1 MTGFL
6 QQLLNGLMTGSS
18 YAVIGLGFGLVFGVM
33 RVCNV
38 AHAQFFML
46 GGYVGFVVGLPFSMM
61 APGLS
66 IVARIGIFVV
76 VVAAAMLFM
85 GLVGV
90 IVERVIV
97 RPLRGTQV
105 MIPFIA
111 TAGAATALQYAVQA
125 IFGADPVLVPRFIPS
140 RTYYF
145 AGLNVTTAQMTT
157 LVGMVAMLVGVR
169 YYVLRTRWGQA
180 TRAVAEWPYVAAACG
195 VNVDR
200 VFQLTLAISAAA
212 GAVAGV
218 LVSNLYASASPF
230 MGDLFG
236 TKAFICVLVAGNR
249 KIEGMMLIGLIVG
262 IAEALVAGYVSSTYR
277 DAVAYLILV
286 LILGFRPAGLFGSY
300 EE

>member
-6 QQLLNGLMTGSS
+6 QQLLNGLMIGSS

-46 GGYVGFVVGLPFSMM
+46 GGYVGFMVGLPFSIMV
-61 APGLS
+61 PGLP
-66 IVARIGIFVV
+66 IAARIGLFVV
-76 VVAAAMLFM
+76 VVAAAMLVM
-85 GLVGV
+85 GLFGML
-90 IVERVIV
+90 VERVIV
-97 RPLRGTQV
+97 RPLRGTEV

-111 TAGAATALQYAVQA
+111 TAGAATALQYAIQV
-125 IFGADPVLVPRFIPS
+125 IFGADPVMVPRLIPS

-157 LVGMVAMLVGVR
+157 LVGMVTMLVGIR
-169 YYVLRTRWGQA
+169 YYVHRTRWGQA

-195 VNVDR
+195 VNIDR

-218 LVSNLYASASPF
+218 LVSNLYESASPF

-249 KIEGMMLIGLIVG
+249 KVEGMMLVGLIVG
-262 IAEALVAGYVSSTYR
+262 VAEALVSGYVSSTYR

-300 EE
+300 EG